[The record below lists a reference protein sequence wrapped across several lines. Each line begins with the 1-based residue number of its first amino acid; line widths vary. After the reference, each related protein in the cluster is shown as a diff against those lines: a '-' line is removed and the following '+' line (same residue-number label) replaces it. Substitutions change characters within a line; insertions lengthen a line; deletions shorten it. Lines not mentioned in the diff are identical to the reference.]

1 MKNLFYILVLLAIAT
16 IIIVP
21 VSSQYTNDTYPLD
34 GKGPAFN
41 ASAPGERNAGQWYD
55 FSLQNVTGYQDVVYH
70 FTVYDAEIK
79 DSYEYR
85 SDSWGQWWTQE
96 PDRGKK
102 FLFVWICG
110 WSEGTTWIGWGS
122 ERFFAWVDR
131 LSITPESVI
140 FSDIRMV
147 RRGST
152 LTSDVP
158 PRTIRWLEEN
168 KTSYLDFPWSDDAYS
183 FMDGVQMI
191 RQEPGKSNAMQ
202 GYLIYQVPEITELKD
217 IRIAGWFGYYGT
229 AWWNL
234 EQKTFVQNSTELNR
248 QTRIE
253 QLQEER
259 LTGKRMPGN
268 RRAQERA
275 RG

>member
-1 MKNLFYILVLLAIAT
+1 MKPFFYILMLLAMAT

-21 VSSQYTNDTYPLD
+21 VSSQYTDTTCPLD

-41 ASAPGERNAGQWYD
+41 ASTPGERNAGQWYD
-55 FSLQNVTGYQDVVYH
+55 FALLNVTGYQNVTYH
-70 FTVYDAEIK
+70 FTVYDAEIR

-85 SDSWGQWWTQE
+85 SDAWGQWWTQE
-96 PDRGKK
+96 PDQGKK

-131 LSITPESVI
+131 LSIIPEPVN
-140 FSDIRMV
+140 FSDIGMV
-147 RRGST
+147 KRGGHYT
-152 LTSDVP
+152 DEVP
-158 PRTIRWLEEN
+158 PRTIRWMEN
-168 KTSYLDFPWSDDAYS
+168 KTSYLDFPWSGDAYS
-183 FMDGVQMI
+183 FRDGIQMI

-202 GYLIYQVPEITELKD
+202 GYLIYQVPQNTELKD

-234 EQKTFVQNSTELNR
+234 EQKAFIQNSTEIQR
-248 QTRIE
+248 QIRIE
-253 QLQEER
+253 QLQQER

-268 RRAQERA
+268 KHSQERV